1 MFLPFNYCLLLPPYY
16 ILYQIHDSE
25 ESNNNNNNNN
35 NNPGLKNRNTGESQA
50 SRSLSLAVRT
60 QCSQLFGHLMVFLRQ
75 LTESLQSFL
84 KNNHYSIASLSLP
97 SFSSSSPLSSSLVSS
112 STDDVYQSIMNEQD
126 SLLSP
131 SLRSLFK
138 QYGGLEDM
146 ASYSSNR
153 KRYTTSRSSSSSSSS
168 SNHHHQGLQFDT
180 NSQRTLSCVLFIGR
194 LVWLLKLR
202 GNFIKYALDSVQPAV
217 TAPKSET
224 GIKLVILT

>member
-1 MFLPFNYCLLLPPYY
+1 
-16 ILYQIHDSE
+16 
-25 ESNNNNNNNN
+25 
-35 NNPGLKNRNTGESQA
+35 
-50 SRSLSLAVRT
+50 
-60 QCSQLFGHLMVFLRQ
+60 MVFLRQ
-75 LTESLQSFL
+75 LTEALQSYL

-97 SFSSSSPLSSSLVSS
+97 SSSSSSSSLVSS

-138 QYGGLEDM
+138 HYGGLEDM
-146 ASYSSNR
+146 TSYSSNR
-153 KRYTTSRSSSSSSSS
+153 KRYTSSSNSSSSISTTTNNN
-168 SNHHHQGLQFDT
+168 SNHHQGSQIDT

-194 LVWLLKLR
+194 LVWLFKLR

-224 GIKLVILT
+224 GIKLY

>member
-1 MFLPFNYCLLLPPYY
+1 
-16 ILYQIHDSE
+16 
-25 ESNNNNNNNN
+25 
-35 NNPGLKNRNTGESQA
+35 
-50 SRSLSLAVRT
+50 
-60 QCSQLFGHLMVFLRQ
+60 MVFLRQ
-75 LTESLQSFL
+75 LTESLQSYL

-97 SFSSSSPLSSSLVSS
+97 SSSSSSSLSSSSSSLVSS

-126 SLLSP
+126 SPLSP

-153 KRYTTSRSSSSSSSS
+153 KRYTTSSSSSSSSASSSSS
-168 SNHHHQGLQFDT
+168 SNHHHHQGSQFDT